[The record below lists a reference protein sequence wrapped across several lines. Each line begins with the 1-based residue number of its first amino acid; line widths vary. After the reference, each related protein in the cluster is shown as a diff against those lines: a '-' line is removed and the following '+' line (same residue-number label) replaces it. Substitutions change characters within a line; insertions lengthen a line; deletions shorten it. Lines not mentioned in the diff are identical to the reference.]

1 MGRNLKK
8 QPYSPEE
15 KRIVQFIAERDSVG
29 RRCFHGDDPVGF
41 ILASYGW
48 LIKEL
53 KRYPEKLLTYEELKS
68 TRGIGFSRQHLHRLE
83 SQKQFPGRV
92 QIGDHHI
99 GWLAAEMDDW
109 IEARAAGRLGWKP
122 NGVRK

>member
-1 MGRNLKK
+1 M
-8 QPYSPEE
+8 
-15 KRIVQFIAERDSVG
+15 
-29 RRCFHGDDPVGF
+29 
-41 ILASYGW
+41 ASYGW